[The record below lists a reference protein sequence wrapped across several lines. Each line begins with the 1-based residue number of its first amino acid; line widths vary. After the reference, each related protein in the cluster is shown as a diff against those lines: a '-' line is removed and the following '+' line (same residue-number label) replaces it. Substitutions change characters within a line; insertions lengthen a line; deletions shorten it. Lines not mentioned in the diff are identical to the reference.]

1 MNMKRASKDEWLR
14 IFAIATAV
22 ALEKD
27 YMGADIE
34 ELVYDEEWE
43 SEEATEKALE
53 EIWDELDLVFKEV
66 FGYKRHEV
74 Y

>member
-66 FGYKRHEV
+66 FGCKRHEV

>member
-27 YMGADIE
+27 YMSTDIE

-43 SEEATEKALE
+43 SDEATEKALE

-66 FGYKRHEV
+66 FGCKRYEV

>member
-1 MNMKRASKDEWLR
+1 MNMKRASKDKWLR

-22 ALEKD
+22 ALEKY
-27 YMGADIE
+27 YMSTDIE

-43 SEEATEKALE
+43 SDEATEKALE

-66 FGYKRHEV
+66 FGCKRHEV

>member
-1 MNMKRASKDEWLR
+1 MKRASKDEWLR

-27 YMGADIE
+27 YMSTDIE

-43 SEEATEKALE
+43 SDEATEKALE
-53 EIWDELDLVFKEV
+53 EVWDELDLVFKEV
-66 FGYKRHEV
+66 FGCKRHEV

>member
-1 MNMKRASKDEWLR
+1 MKRASKDEWLR

-27 YMGADIE
+27 YMSTDIE

-43 SEEATEKALE
+43 SDEATEKALE

-66 FGYKRHEV
+66 FGCKRHEV